1 MILPDIVRASEARR
15 AVTPRRVSGRSGRSD
30 APRTESAA
38 RVVNRRRVSALV
50 DSPVASPAA
59 RSARELRF
67 ARSSRS
73 RRLPDARVLGAHS
86 RARARFRAVS
96 RSSKSPRRRS
106 GSHARRP
113 SNDAGRGDAAIR
125 GCPGI
130 RRERPARIHADPRA
144 RDGPGPS
151 PQAQARSP
159 PRLEEQASLRETPRV
174 RPRPRPRPRP
184 LDRGSLGVAS
194 AHGGRTPADAH
205 LRLHVS
211 ARQLLLRV
219 SSTRG
224 QGEPPVFPRE
234 RPEQAPPRREARVH
248 GLHRGRQ
255 VPRGGPLPA
264 RGGGA
269 HREAP
274 REGRRRRRRRRKRPV
289 HLHHRQ
295 GGRRV
300 VARRLI
306 RRRGGDRGAGRGG
319 GRAGGVRRRRS
330 SEGGRGEDE
339 GATKRKD

>member
-30 APRTESAA
+30 APRTESA
-38 RVVNRRRVSALV
+38 RVVSAARRL
-50 DSPVASPAA
+50 PTPQASPAA

-96 RSSKSPRRRS
+96 RSSRSPRRRS

-174 RPRPRPRPRP
+174 RPRPRLRPRPRP

-211 ARQLLLRV
+211 ARQQLLLRV

-300 VARRLI
+300 VARRLV
-306 RRRGGDRGAGRGG
+306 RRRGGDRGAGRG

-330 SEGGRGEDE
+330 SEGGRGEGE

>member
-30 APRTESAA
+30 APRTESA
-38 RVVNRRRVSALV
+38 RVVNRRRVSALA

-96 RSSKSPRRRS
+96 RSSRSPRRRS

-113 SNDAGRGDAAIR
+113 SNDAGRGGRHAAIR

-144 RDGPGPS
+144 RDGPGPT
-151 PQAQARSP
+151 PKRKRGRPPARRTSIP
-159 PRLEEQASLRETPRV
+159 PRNAARPPPPPPPPPP
-174 RPRPRPRPRP
+174 PRPRVPRGCLSSRW
-184 LDRGSLGVAS
+184 
-194 AHGGRTPADAH
+194 ADARRCPPSSPR
-205 LRLHVS
+205 LR
-211 ARQLLLRV
+211 ATTPPRV

-224 QGEPPVFPRE
+224 QGEPPFS
-234 RPEQAPPRREARVH
+234 PENDPSKHLPGAKLAYMDCIEDDKYRVVDHCPP
-248 GLHRGRQ
+248 
-255 VPRGGPLPA
+255 GGW
-264 RGGGA
+264 R

-274 REGRRRRRRRRKRPV
+274 REGRRRPRRRRRKRPV

-300 VARRLI
+300 VARRLV
-306 RRRGGDRGAGRGG
+306 RREGATEGRGAGEG
-319 GRAGGVRRRRS
+319 GGVRRRRS

-339 GATKRKD
+339 GATKRED